1 MSMITKL
8 NNKKTNYHKKFKY
21 KFLNSV
27 KANLFYLCIIFLSI
41 FMAVN
46 VKFYNSQLENIK
58 PAADSIFNKLS
69 INILILGILL
79 GYFLALFSI
88 NLYQEKSRK
97 KNNKAIAKNYARI
110 FKADLERSSR
120 LFKNKRFFLMK
131 ISRITIMKNWL
142 EAFGYISG
150 ELTNEEIKELV
161 NYYSQ
166 IDKLNEYEKKINQ
179 HLEAM
184 QCTVLKDYPHM
195 REYKELIAAF
205 TFELNNLFKV
215 DISLLG
221 KKLELL
227 CRL

>member
-1 MSMITKL
+1 M
-8 NNKKTNYHKKFKY
+8 
-21 KFLNSV
+21 
-27 KANLFYLCIIFLSI
+27 
-41 FMAVN
+41 N
-46 VKFYNSQLENIK
+46 VSFYNYQLGNIK
-58 PAADSIFNKLS
+58 PIEIGIFNKLN

-97 KNNKAIAKNYARI
+97 KKNKDIAKNYARI

-142 EAFGYISG
+142 EAFGNLSS
-150 ELTNEEIKELV
+150 ELSNEEIKELV

-166 IDKLNEYEKKINQ
+166 IDKLKEYEKKINQ

-184 QCTVLKDYPHM
+184 QCSVLKDYPHM
-195 REYKELIAAF
+195 REYKELIADF

-215 DISLLG
+215 DIALLG
-221 KKLELL
+221 EKLDVICEL
-227 CRL
+227 